1 MILFAQIVALFFLA
15 AGTVFSL
22 IGILGFLRL
31 PDVYTRLHASGKV
44 SVFGVVFLLIAAI
57 LLTPLSAW
65 KGLLLIFFVLLA
77 APSVSHALA
86 SAAYK
91 AGIPLAG
98 VGRND
103 LAGKLEQHKPEEK
116 PRKANS

>member
-1 MILFAQIVALFFLA
+1 MTLIAQSIALFFLV
-15 AGTVFSL
+15 AGTAFSL
-22 IGILGFLRL
+22 IGIFGFLRL

-91 AGIPLAG
+91 TGIPMAR
-98 VGRND
+98 VERDD
-103 LAGKLEQHKPEEK
+103 LKGKLEKSGEEG
-116 PRKANS
+116 

>member
-1 MILFAQIVALFFLA
+1 MTLIVQGIALLFLV
-15 AGTVFSL
+15 AGTAFSL
-22 IGILGFLRL
+22 IGIVGFLRL

-57 LLTPLSAW
+57 LLTPLSVW

-91 AGIPLAG
+91 SGIPMRQ
-98 VGRND
+98 VERDD
-103 LAGKLEQHKPEEK
+103 LKGKLEQSGEDEK
-116 PRKANS
+116 A

>member
-1 MILFAQIVALFFLA
+1 MTLLAQIIAMFFLGV
-15 AGTVFSL
+15 GTTFSL

-57 LLTPLSAW
+57 LLTPLSVW

-86 SAAYK
+86 SAAYR
-91 AGIPLAG
+91 AGIPLSSI
-98 VGRND
+98 GRND
-103 LAGKLEQHKPEEK
+103 LAGKLEQHKSEEES
-116 PRKANS
+116 RT